1 MNPNNRTCDDIDE
14 CEVHKSYRL
23 CVGLCDNIPGSYR
36 CACPEGYRI
45 GADSRS
51 CEGNRNLFCSRGNAE
66 NENSQ
71 ILTSARIHR
80 QFAEDMMTFV
90 LICEAHIGAFPSIVH
105 MDI

>member
-1 MNPNNRTCDDIDE
+1 MIFIPKKPYNSNKNINKYLTALATTPFNIYLFNSIRCGCEAGFKLNPNNRTCDDIDE

-51 CEGNRNLFCSRGNAE
+51 CEGN
-66 NENSQ
+66 
-71 ILTSARIHR
+71 
-80 QFAEDMMTFV
+80 
-90 LICEAHIGAFPSIVH
+90 
-105 MDI
+105 